1 MLRFSLLF
9 AAIVLVLFT
18 AELTPPGQRF
28 VVEPW
33 TGLVARAATSAMK
46 TFDPGVVAAGSTI
59 TQPSNGFAVTILA
72 GCNGIE
78 AMIILAA
85 ALLAYPAPPRHK
97 LLGLAAGIAAIQA
110 LNLVRIVS
118 LFYIGQWN
126 REVFEWAHL
135 YAWQVLI
142 MLDALVVWLLWLKT
156 LPRPSPPPP
165 VAGAA

>member
-1 MLRFSLLF
+1 MLRFALVF
-9 AAIVLVLFT
+9 GAIVLALFA

-33 TGLVARAATSAMK
+33 TALVAKAATSAMK
-46 TFDPGVVAAGSTI
+46 VFDPGVVAEGSTI
-59 TQPSNGFAVTILA
+59 TQPSSGFAVTILA

-85 ALLAYPAPPRHK
+85 ALLAYPAPLRHK
-97 LLGLAAGIAAIQA
+97 LAGLAAGIAAIQL

-126 REVFEWAHL
+126 RDVFEWAHL

-156 LPRPSPPPP
+156 LPRAPSLPA
-165 VAGAA
+165 AGAA

>member
-1 MLRFSLLF
+1 MLKF
-9 AAIVLVLFT
+9 ALVFGAIVLALFA

-33 TGLVARAATSAMK
+33 TALVASTATSAMK
-46 TFDPGVVAAGSTI
+46 TFDPAVVASGSTI

-78 AMIILAA
+78 AMIILGA
-85 ALLAYPAPPRHK
+85 ALLAYPAPLRHK
-97 LLGLAAGIAAIQA
+97 LAGLAAGIVAIQA
-110 LNLVRIVS
+110 LNLARIVS

-126 REVFEWAHL
+126 RDVFEWAHL

-156 LPRPSPPPP
+156 LPRRPPLP
-165 VAGAA
+165 G